1 METVKSN
8 LRLTFG
14 TAIVTMSLLLVLVVG
29 YAQALKSY
37 RQLSSDAVFAQ
48 TQATRLGI
56 EQVLK
61 SGVPLSEIAGLNLVL
76 QPIVKSDPSVTGLTL
91 FAGSKELYRTGTQ
104 SDEESSITI
113 ALNNKFSQIGTL
125 KVYLSQQKVE
135 EKVTS
140 TFQPMMW
147 LILILLLVFIGSV
160 LRSRKRAV
168 YLTSFTVVF
177 FAMTVCVMML
187 VGSLYRD
194 GLHSKAISLADI
206 VSYRLSPVLEYD
218 IDRDMITGVDSML
231 DHFRR
236 ANPELASI
244 SVYKSA
250 QLVATSVDDNAMG
263 QMMVSNG
270 GLEYALSTSGEGEVR
285 LSYQAEMVIGQLAQV
300 LKNFAI
306 LFFACGLVCFAFIRL
321 LSGEL
326 NQSPKDQVLE
336 RLKPLF
342 LGAVLMEALMAP
354 ILPQF
359 LTSVA
364 EANGLGASASSL
376 FFALYF
382 LGFALT
388 LLPAARLIETFDI
401 RQVLFFGILLSTLGC
416 ALLGFSESGEMSKI
430 IAARFISGVGQSLI
444 FISVQ
449 GYILRFSDKS
459 NKTQA
464 AGIIVFCFN
473 AGFIS
478 GAAIGALL
486 VSYFGDIGIFTISA
500 AIGTVMCVFSLI
512 LPSMPGSIY
521 RAAHGQAVESGT
533 LLSNIKAMAADSWR
547 LIKVPAFIRTMVL
560 VGIPTK
566 AALTGIVSFAVP
578 LMLAEKGVSKES
590 IGQVL
595 MTYAAIVLLVS
606 YKVGPWVDKHGCSK
620 LALSLGNLLAG
631 ASLVVLAVAFSQDQ
645 DWLIVLLTT
654 LAMLF
659 MGGSHGLINAP
670 VVTHVVNSTAK
681 QESDSSV
688 AVTYR
693 FLERLGHV
701 SGAIIVGQLL
711 FWLDVKEALLTIAAF
726 FVIASVIFMLFD
738 RQQRQGAHE

>member
-1 METVKSN
+1 M
-8 LRLTFG
+8 
-14 TAIVTMSLLLVLVVG
+14 
-29 YAQALKSY
+29 
-37 RQLSSDAVFAQ
+37 AQ
-48 TQATRLGI
+48 TEATRLGI

-76 QPIVKSDPSVTGLTL
+76 QPIVKSDASVIGLTL
-91 FAGSKELYRTGTQ
+91 LSGSEVIYRAG
-104 SDEESSITI
+104 EEGDKDSVIAI

-125 KVYLSQQKVE
+125 NVFLSQDKLEQQ
-135 EKVTS
+135 VTS
-140 TFQPMMW
+140 SFKPMMW
-147 LILILLLVFIGSV
+147 VIFILLFIFIGSV
-160 LRSRKRAV
+160 LRSRERAV
-168 YLTSFTVVF
+168 YLTSFSVVF

-194 GLHSKAISLADI
+194 GLQSKAISLADI

-218 IDRDMITGVDSML
+218 IGRDMITGVDSML

-244 SVYKSA
+244 AVYKSRH
-250 QLVATSVDDNAMG
+250 LVANSIDANSMGHMIVDT
-263 QMMVSNG
+263 G
-270 GLEYALSTSGEGEVR
+270 GLEYAFPTAGGGEVR

-321 LSGEL
+321 LSGEMGKCT
-326 NQSPKDQVLE
+326 KDQVLE

-342 LGAVLMEALMAP
+342 LGAVLMESLMAP

-359 LTSVA
+359 LSSVA
-364 EANGLGASASSL
+364 DANGLGATASSL

-388 LLPAARLIETFDI
+388 LLPAARLIEAFDI
-401 RQVLFFGILLSTLGC
+401 RQVLFFGIVLSTVGC
-416 ALLGFSESGEMSKI
+416 GLLGFSEPTQMFNVI
-430 IAARFISGVGQSLI
+430 LARFISGAGQALI

-486 VSYFGDIGIFTISA
+486 ASYFGDHGIFTISA
-500 AIGTVMCVFSLI
+500 VIGGAMCLFSLI
-512 LPSMPGSIY
+512 LPSMKGNGGSD
-521 RAAHGQAVESGT
+521 GT
-533 LLSNIKAMAADSWR
+533 LLSNMKAMASDSLR

-578 LMLAEKGVSKES
+578 LLLAEKGISKES

-606 YKVGPWVDKHGCSK
+606 YKVGPWVDKQGSSK
-620 LALSLGNLLAG
+620 TALTLGSFLAG
-631 ASLVVLAVAFSQDQ
+631 GALVVMAIAFSMNQS
-645 DWLIVLLTT
+645 WLIVLLTMV
-654 LAMLF
+654 AMLL
-659 MGGSHGLINAP
+659 MGASHGLINAP
-670 VVTHVVNSTAK
+670 VVTHVVNSTAQQ

-688 AVTYR
+688 AATYR

-711 FWLDVKEALLTIAAF
+711 QWFPVEQALMAVAVF
-726 FVIASVIFMLFD
+726 FVIAAVSFMVFD
-738 RQQRQGAHE
+738 RQHALEAKS

>member
-1 METVKSN
+1 MGTVKYN

-14 TAIVTMSLLLVLVVG
+14 TAIVTMSLLLVLIVG

-37 RQLSSDAVFAQ
+37 RQLSIDAVMAQ
-48 TQATRLGI
+48 TEATRLGI

-61 SGVPLSEIAGLNLVL
+61 SGVPLSDIAGLNLVL
-76 QPIVKSDPSVTGLTL
+76 QPIVKSDASVTGLTL
-91 FAGSKELYRTGTQ
+91 LAGSQTLYQTGEQ
-104 SDEESSITI
+104 DDEGNSITI

-125 KVYLSQQKVE
+125 KVYLSQQKVK

-147 LILILLLVFIGSV
+147 LILILLLIFIGSV

-194 GLHSKAISLADI
+194 GLHSKAVSLADI
-206 VSYRLSPVLEYD
+206 VSYRLSPVLEYN
-218 IDRDMITGVDSML
+218 IGRDMLTGVDSML
-231 DHFRR
+231 DHFRL

-244 SVYKSA
+244 SVYKRA
-250 QLVATSVDDNAMG
+250 ELVANSVDEHAMG
-263 QMMVSNG
+263 QMIVNSG
-270 GLEYALSTSGEGEVR
+270 GLQYSLPTAGDGEVR
-285 LSYQAEMVIGQLAQV
+285 LSYQAEMVVGQLAQV

-326 NQSPKDQVLE
+326 NQSSKDQVLE

-364 EANGLGASASSL
+364 EANGLGAGASSL

-388 LLPAARLIETFDI
+388 LLPAARLIEAYDI
-401 RQVLFFGILLSTLGC
+401 RQVLFFGIVLSTFGC
-416 ALLGFSESGEMSKI
+416 ALLGFSESGEMFKV
-430 IAARFISGVGQSLI
+430 IAARFISGIGQALI

-449 GYILRFSDKS
+449 GYILRFSDKR

-486 VSYFGDIGIFTISA
+486 ASYFGDMGIFTISA
-500 AIGTVMCVFSLI
+500 AIGTVMCLFSLI
-512 LPSMPGSIY
+512 LPSMQATGST
-521 RAAHGQAVESGT
+521 SGN
-533 LLSNIKAMAADSWR
+533 LISNINAMAVDAWR

-566 AALTGIVSFAVP
+566 AALTGVVSFAVP
-578 LMLAEKGVSKES
+578 LILAEKGISKES

-606 YKVGPWVDKHGCSK
+606 YKVGPWVDKYGSSK
-620 LALSLGNLLAG
+620 AALTLGNFLAG
-631 ASLVVLAVAFSQDQ
+631 IALVTLAVAFSMESDL
-645 DWLIVLLTT
+645 LIVVLTT
-654 LAMLF
+654 VAMLF
-659 MGGSHGLINAP
+659 MGASHGLINAP
-670 VVTHVVNSTAK
+670 VVTHVVNATA
-681 QESDSSV
+681 QQQGSDSSV
-688 AVTYR
+688 AATYR

-701 SGAIIVGQLL
+701 SGAIIIGQLL
-711 FWLDVKEALLTIAAF
+711 FWFSIEQALLIVACFFAIAA
-726 FVIASVIFMLFD
+726 ISFMAFD
-738 RQQRQGAHE
+738 RQQQQEAK